1 MLKFVA
7 LPLFAW
13 EWGAEG
19 PIFFY
24 RFVCTNRSLILS
36 EEKPQERGSE
46 ITEEPIR
53 RRGGRI
59 LIVDDEQ
66 DVTFFLKEALE
77 EYGGFEV
84 VTFNDPLLAL
94 SSFNNEDKQNK
105 PSAYD
110 LILLDIK
117 MPKMDGFQ
125 LYQELQERINSAD
138 SGSVSSEDQG
148 RKEKR
153 TRICFMTAFE
163 VYFEAL
169 KELFPDSYSSICFI
183 KKPSSAQ
190 DLIKRIT
197 KEIENVY
204 S

>member
-1 MLKFVA
+1 M
-7 LPLFAW
+7 
-13 EWGAEG
+13 
-19 PIFFY
+19 
-24 RFVCTNRSLILS
+24 S
-36 EEKPQERGSE
+36 EEKPQERE
-46 ITEEPIR
+46 TEMTEEPFR
-53 RRGGRI
+53 RSGGRI
-59 LIVDDEQ
+59 LIVDDEE

-77 EYGGFEV
+77 DYGGFEV

-117 MPKMDGFQ
+117 MPKMDGFE
-125 LYQELQERINSAD
+125 LYQELQKRIDSPD
-138 SGSVSSEDQG
+138 SGSMISEDQG

-153 TRICFMTAFE
+153 TKICFMTAFE

-169 KELFPDSYSSICFI
+169 KELFPNSYSSICFI

-197 KEIENVY
+197 KEIESVY